1 MANYGVVRLDNMSGT
16 TDGTLLRSVRFYDN
30 DKEAAIENGRVVLI
44 GDLLDGQ
51 REVRKATAPA
61 ATSPLTHIGLV
72 AAPELMYD
80 ERKHNLTD
88 FINEAG
94 ENVRVYIPRVR
105 DIFSVTADALD
116 AAAAIAKGNL
126 VELQAGT
133 KLKVVATA
141 TDKSTQVGK
150 IVDIETVGSLTYY
163 VIEVG

>member
-16 TDGTLLRSVRFYDN
+16 TDGTLLRSVRFYGG

-61 ATSPLTHIGLV
+61 ATSPLNHIGLV

-80 ERKHNLTD
+80 ERKRNLTE

-94 ENVRVYIPRVR
+94 ENVRVYIPHVR
-105 DIFSVTADALD
+105 DIFSVTAEALD

>member
-16 TDGTLLRSVRFYDN
+16 TDGTLLRSVRFYDG
-30 DKEAAIENGRVVLI
+30 DKEAAIENGRVFLI

-61 ATSPLTHIGLV
+61 ATSPLNHIGLV

-80 ERKHNLTD
+80 ERKRNLTE
-88 FINEAG
+88 FIDEAG
-94 ENVRVYIPRVR
+94 ENVRVYIPHVR
-105 DIFSVTADALD
+105 DIFSVTAEALD

>member
-1 MANYGVVRLDNMSGT
+1 MANYGVVRLDDMSGT
-16 TDGTLLRSVRFYDN
+16 TDGSLMRTVRFYDS

-44 GDLLDGQ
+44 GNLLDGQ
-51 REVRKATAPA
+51 REVRKATAPV

-72 AAPELMYD
+72 AAPELMHD
-80 ERKHNLTD
+80 ERKRNLTD

-94 ENVRVYIPRVR
+94 ENVRVYIPHVR
-105 DIFSVTADALD
+105 DIFSVTAEALD

-141 TDKSTQVGK
+141 TDKSTQVGE
-150 IVDIETVGSLTYY
+150 IIDIETVGSLTYY

>member
-16 TDGTLLRSVRFYDN
+16 TDGTLLRSVRFYDG

-61 ATSPLTHIGLV
+61 ATSPLNHIGLV

-80 ERKHNLTD
+80 ERKRNLTE
-88 FINEAG
+88 FIDEAG
-94 ENVRVYIPRVR
+94 ENVRVYIPHVR
-105 DIFSVTADALD
+105 DIFSVTAEALD

>member
-1 MANYGVVRLDNMSGT
+1 MANYGVIRLDNMSGT
-16 TDGTLLRSVRFYDN
+16 TDGTLLRSVRFYDG

-61 ATSPLTHIGLV
+61 ATSPLNHIGLV

-80 ERKHNLTD
+80 ERKRNLTE

-94 ENVRVYIPRVR
+94 ENVRVYIPHVR
-105 DIFSVTADALD
+105 DIFSVTAEALD

>member
-51 REVRKATAPA
+51 REVRKATAPT

-80 ERKHNLTD
+80 ERKRNLTE

-94 ENVRVYIPRVR
+94 ENVRVYIPH
-105 DIFSVTADALD
+105 
-116 AAAAIAKGNL
+116 
-126 VELQAGT
+126 
-133 KLKVVATA
+133 
-141 TDKSTQVGK
+141 
-150 IVDIETVGSLTYY
+150 SLTQYIFGALGIIGLNLAMQHIGCELHNRIFLVHIIFLLIRY
-163 VIEVG
+163 FRYS

>member
-16 TDGTLLRSVRFYDN
+16 TDGTLLRSVRFYDG

-61 ATSPLTHIGLV
+61 ATSPMNHIGLV

-80 ERKHNLTD
+80 ERKRNLTE
-88 FINEAG
+88 FIDEAG
-94 ENVRVYIPRVR
+94 ENVRVYIPHVR
-105 DIFSVTADALD
+105 DIFSVTAEALD

>member
-30 DKEAAIENGRVVLI
+30 DKEAAIKNGRVVLI

-61 ATSPLTHIGLV
+61 ATSPLNHIGLV

-80 ERKHNLTD
+80 ERKRNLTE

-94 ENVRVYIPRVR
+94 ENVRVYIPHVR
-105 DIFSVTADALD
+105 DIFSVTAEALD

>member
-1 MANYGVVRLDNMSGT
+1 MSGT

-61 ATSPLTHIGLV
+61 ATSPLAHVGLV
-72 AAPELMYD
+72 ATPELMYD

-94 ENVRVYIPRVR
+94 ENVRVYIPHVR

>member
-51 REVRKATAPA
+51 REVRKATAPT

-80 ERKHNLTD
+80 ERKRNLTE

-94 ENVRVYIPRVR
+94 ENVRVYIPHVR
-105 DIFSVTADALD
+105 DIFSVTAEALD

>member
-51 REVRKATAPA
+51 REVSKATAPA
-61 ATSPLTHIGLV
+61 ATSPLTHVGLV

-88 FINEAG
+88 FINAAG
-94 ENVRVYIPRVR
+94 ENVRVYIPHVR

>member
-1 MANYGVVRLDNMSGT
+1 MAYYGVVRLDNMSGT

-51 REVRKATAPA
+51 REVRKATAPT
-61 ATSPLTHIGLV
+61 ATSPLTQIGLV

-80 ERKHNLTD
+80 ERKRNLTE

-94 ENVRVYIPRVR
+94 ENVRVYIPHVR
-105 DIFSVTADALD
+105 DIFSVTAEALD

-126 VELQAGT
+126 VELQTGT

>member
-51 REVRKATAPA
+51 REVRKATAPT

-80 ERKHNLTD
+80 ERKRNLTE

-94 ENVRVYIPRVR
+94 ENVRVYIPHVR
-105 DIFSVTADALD
+105 DIFSVTAEALD

-126 VELQAGT
+126 VELQTGT

>member
-61 ATSPLTHIGLV
+61 ATSPLTHVGLV

-94 ENVRVYIPRVR
+94 ENVRVYIPHVR

>member
-16 TDGTLLRSVRFYDN
+16 TDGTLLRSVRFYDS

-51 REVRKATAPA
+51 REVRKATAPT

-80 ERKHNLTD
+80 ERKRNLTE

-94 ENVRVYIPRVR
+94 ENVRVYIPHVR
-105 DIFSVTADALD
+105 DIFSVTAEALD
-116 AAAAIAKGNL
+116 ASSAIAKGNL

-141 TDKSTQVGK
+141 TEKSTQVGK

>member
-16 TDGTLLRSVRFYDN
+16 TDGTLLRSVRFYDG

-61 ATSPLTHIGLV
+61 ATSPLNHIGLV

-80 ERKHNLTD
+80 ERKRNFTE

-94 ENVRVYIPRVR
+94 ENVRVYIPHVR
-105 DIFSVTADALD
+105 DIFSVTAEALD

-150 IVDIETVGSLTYY
+150 IIDIETVGSLTYY

>member
-16 TDGTLLRSVRFYDN
+16 TDGTLLRSVRFYDG

-61 ATSPLTHIGLV
+61 ATSPLNHIGLV

-80 ERKHNLTD
+80 ERKRNLTE

-94 ENVRVYIPRVR
+94 ENVRVYIPHVR
-105 DIFSVTADALD
+105 DIFSVTAEALD

>member
-16 TDGTLLRSVRFYDN
+16 TDGTLLRSVRFYDG
-30 DKEAAIENGRVVLI
+30 DKEAAIKNGRVVLI

-51 REVRKATAPA
+51 REVRKATTPA

-80 ERKHNLTD
+80 ERKRNLTE

-94 ENVRVYIPRVR
+94 ENVRVYIPHVR
-105 DIFSVTADALD
+105 DIFSVTAEALD

>member
-44 GDLLDGQ
+44 GDPLDGQ
-51 REVRKATAPA
+51 REVRKATAPV

-80 ERKHNLTD
+80 ERKRNLTE

-94 ENVRVYIPRVR
+94 ENVRVYIPHVR
-105 DIFSVTADALD
+105 DIFSVTAEALD

-141 TDKSTQVGK
+141 TDNSTQVGK
-150 IVDIETVGSLTYY
+150 IVDIETVGSMTYY

>member
-16 TDGTLLRSVRFYDN
+16 TDGTLLRSVRFYDG
-30 DKEAAIENGRVVLI
+30 DKEAAIKNGRVVLI

-80 ERKHNLTD
+80 ERKRNLTE

-94 ENVRVYIPRVR
+94 ENVRVYIPHVC
-105 DIFSVTADALD
+105 DIFSVTAEALD

>member
-61 ATSPLTHIGLV
+61 ATAPLTHIGLV

-80 ERKHNLTD
+80 ERKHNLTE

-94 ENVRVYIPRVR
+94 ENVRVYIPHVR
-105 DIFSVTADALD
+105 DIFSVTAEALD

>member
-16 TDGTLLRSVRFYDN
+16 TDGTLLRSVRFYDG
-30 DKEAAIENGRVVLI
+30 DKEAAIKNGCVVLI

-51 REVRKATAPA
+51 REVHKATAPA

-80 ERKHNLTD
+80 ERKRNFTE

-94 ENVRVYIPRVR
+94 ENVRVYILHVR
-105 DIFSVTADALD
+105 DIFSVTAEALD

-150 IVDIETVGSLTYY
+150 IIDIETVGSLTYY

>member
-44 GDLLDGQ
+44 GNLLDGQ

-61 ATSPLTHIGLV
+61 ATSPLNHIGLV
-72 AAPELMYD
+72 ATPELMHD
-80 ERKHNLTD
+80 ERKRNLTD

-94 ENVRVYIPRVR
+94 ENARVYIPHVGGV
-105 DIFSVTADALD
+105 FSVTAEALD

-126 VELQAGT
+126 VELQDGT

-141 TDKSTQVGK
+141 TDKSTQVGE
-150 IVDIETVGSLTYY
+150 IIDIETVGSLTYY

>member
-51 REVRKATAPA
+51 REVRKATAPV

-94 ENVRVYIPRVR
+94 ENVRVYIPHVR

>member
-1 MANYGVVRLDNMSGT
+1 MANYGVVRLDDMSGT
-16 TDGTLLRSVRFYDN
+16 TDGSLMRSVRFYDS

-44 GDLLDGQ
+44 GNLLDGQ

-61 ATSPLTHIGLV
+61 ATSPLNHIGLV
-72 AAPELMYD
+72 ATPELMHD
-80 ERKHNLTD
+80 ERKRNLTD

-94 ENVRVYIPRVR
+94 ENVRVYIPHVR
-105 DIFSVTADALD
+105 DIFSVTAAALD
-116 AAAAIAKGNL
+116 AAATIAKGNL

-141 TDKSTQVGK
+141 TDKSTQVGE
-150 IVDIETVGSLTYY
+150 IIDIETVGSLTYY

>member
-1 MANYGVVRLDNMSGT
+1 MANYDVVRLDNMSGT
-16 TDGTLLRSVRFYDN
+16 TDGTLLRSVRFYDG

-61 ATSPLTHIGLV
+61 ATSPLNHIGLV

-80 ERKHNLTD
+80 ERKRNLTE

-94 ENVRVYIPRVR
+94 ENVRVYIPHVR
-105 DIFSVTADALD
+105 DIFSVTAEALD

>member
-51 REVRKATAPA
+51 REVRKATAPV

-80 ERKHNLTD
+80 ERKRNLTE

-94 ENVRVYIPRVR
+94 ENVRVYIPHVR
-105 DIFSVTADALD
+105 DIFSVTAEALD

>member
-16 TDGTLLRSVRFYDN
+16 TDGTLLRSVRFYDG
-30 DKEAAIENGRVVLI
+30 DKEAAIKNGRVVLI

-51 REVRKATAPA
+51 REVRKATAPV

-80 ERKHNLTD
+80 ERKRNLTE

-94 ENVRVYIPRVR
+94 ENVRVYIPHVR
-105 DIFSVTADALD
+105 DIFSVTAEALD

>member
-16 TDGTLLRSVRFYDN
+16 TDGTLLRSVRFYDG

-61 ATSPLTHIGLV
+61 ATSPLNHIGLV
-72 AAPELMYD
+72 AAPELMHD
-80 ERKHNLTD
+80 ERKRNLTE

-94 ENVRVYIPRVR
+94 ENVRVYIPHVR
-105 DIFSVTADALD
+105 DIFSVTAEALD

>member
-61 ATSPLTHIGLV
+61 ATSTLAHVGLV

-80 ERKHNLTD
+80 ERKRNLTE

-94 ENVRVYIPRVR
+94 ENVRVYIPHVR
-105 DIFSVTADALD
+105 DIFSVTAEALD

>member
-16 TDGTLLRSVRFYDN
+16 TDGTLLRSVRFYDG

-61 ATSPLTHIGLV
+61 ATSPLNHIGLV

-80 ERKHNLTD
+80 ERKRNLTE

-94 ENVRVYIPRVR
+94 ENIRVYIPHVR
-105 DIFSVTADALD
+105 DIFSVTAEALD

>member
-44 GDLLDGQ
+44 GNLLDGQ

-61 ATSPLTHIGLV
+61 ATSPLNHIGLV
-72 AAPELMYD
+72 ATPELMHD
-80 ERKHNLTD
+80 ERKRNLTD

-94 ENVRVYIPRVR
+94 ENARVYIPHVGG
-105 DIFSVTADALD
+105 IFAVTAEALD

-126 VELQAGT
+126 VELQDGT

-141 TDKSTQVGK
+141 TDKSTQVGE
-150 IVDIETVGSLTYY
+150 IIDIETVGSLTYY

>member
-44 GDLLDGQ
+44 GDLLNGQ

-61 ATSPLTHIGLV
+61 ATSPLAHVGLV

-80 ERKHNLTD
+80 ERKHNPTD

-94 ENVRVYIPRVR
+94 ENVRVYIPHVR

>member
-16 TDGTLLRSVRFYDN
+16 TDGTLLRSVRFYDG

-61 ATSPLTHIGLV
+61 ATSPLNHIGLV

-80 ERKHNLTD
+80 ERKRNLTE

-94 ENVRVYIPRVR
+94 ENVRVYIPHVR
-105 DIFSVTADALD
+105 DIFSVTAEALD

-141 TDKSTQVGK
+141 TDNSTQVGK

>member
-1 MANYGVVRLDNMSGT
+1 MANYDVVRLDNMSGT
-16 TDGTLLRSVRFYDN
+16 TDGTLLRSVRFYDG

-61 ATSPLTHIGLV
+61 ATSPLAHIGLV

-80 ERKHNLTD
+80 ERKRNLTE

-94 ENVRVYIPRVR
+94 ENVRVYIPHVR
-105 DIFSVTADALD
+105 DIFSVTAEALD

>member
-16 TDGTLLRSVRFYDN
+16 TDGTLLRSVRFYDG
-30 DKEAAIENGRVVLI
+30 DKEAAIENGRIVLI

-61 ATSPLTHIGLV
+61 ATSPLNHIGLV

-80 ERKHNLTD
+80 ERKRNLTE

-94 ENVRVYIPRVR
+94 ENVRVYIPHVR
-105 DIFSVTADALD
+105 DIFSVTAEALD

>member
-1 MANYGVVRLDNMSGT
+1 MAKFGVVRLDNMSGT

-61 ATSPLTHIGLV
+61 ATSPLNHIGLV

-80 ERKHNLTD
+80 ERKRNLTE

-94 ENVRVYIPRVR
+94 ENVRVYIPHVR
-105 DIFSVTADALD
+105 DIFSVTAEALD

>member
-16 TDGTLLRSVRFYDN
+16 TDGTLLRSVRFYDGN
-30 DKEAAIENGRVVLI
+30 KEAAIKNGRVVLI

-61 ATSPLTHIGLV
+61 ATSPLNHIGLV

-80 ERKHNLTD
+80 ERKRNLTE

-94 ENVRVYIPRVR
+94 ENVRVYIPHVR
-105 DIFSVTADALD
+105 DIFSVTAEALD